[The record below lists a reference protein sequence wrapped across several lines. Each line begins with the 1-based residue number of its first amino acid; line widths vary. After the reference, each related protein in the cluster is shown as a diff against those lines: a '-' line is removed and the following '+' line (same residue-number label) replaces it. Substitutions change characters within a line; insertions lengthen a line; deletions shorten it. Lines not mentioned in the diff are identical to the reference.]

1 MIAIL
6 YEDNHL
12 IAVNKPSGILVQG
25 DSTGDKP
32 MVEIIKD
39 FIKKR
44 DEKQGNVFLGVIHR
58 IDRPTSGIIL
68 FAKTSKALSRMNKL
82 FADKKVKKTYW
93 AVVEGIVDKK
103 EQRLE
108 HYLSRNHKLNKSFVT
123 DSNSDKAKK
132 AVLYYQVLH
141 RLKTYTLLK
150 VTLETGRHHQ
160 IRVQLSHN
168 QNTIKGDLKY
178 GSNRSNRDKSI
189 SLLAKTLKF
198 IHPVSGKE
206 IEIDAELPH
215 TDIWKIIRKELAAE
229 L

>member
-44 DEKQGNVFLGVIHR
+44 DEKPGNVFLGVIHR

>member
-1 MIAIL
+1 VIAIL

-12 IAVNKPSGILVQG
+12 IAINKPSGILVQG
-25 DSTGDKP
+25 DSTGDMP
-32 MVEIIKD
+32 MVEIVKD

-44 DEKQGNVFLGVIHR
+44 DQKPGNVFLGVIHR

-93 AVVEGIVDKK
+93 AVVEGIVDKE
-103 EQRLE
+103 EQRLV

-141 RLKTYTLLK
+141 RLKTYSLLK
-150 VTLETGRHHQ
+150 VKIETGRHHQ
-160 IRVQLSHN
+160 IRVQLSHI
-168 QNTIKGDLKY
+168 QYPIKGDLKY
-178 GSNRSNRDKSI
+178 NSKRSNSDKSI
-189 SLLAKTLKF
+189 SLLAKTLAF
-198 IHPVSGKE
+198 THPVSGKE
-206 IEIDAELPH
+206 IEIEADLPH
-215 TDIWKIIRKELAAE
+215 TDIWKIIRQDLAAQ

>member
-25 DSTGDKP
+25 DSTGDTP
-32 MVEIIKD
+32 LVEITKQ

-44 DEKQGNVFLGVIHR
+44 DDKPGNVFLGVIHR
-58 IDRPTSGIIL
+58 IDRPTSGVVL
-68 FAKTSKALSRMNKL
+68 FAKTSKALSRMNKM
-82 FADKKVKKTYW
+82 FAEKHVHKTYW
-93 AVVEGIVDKK
+93 AVVEGIVTK
-103 EQRLE
+103 EQQRLE
-108 HYLSRNHKLNKSFVT
+108 HYLVRNNKLNKSFV
-123 DSNSDKAKK
+123 SIEKGDKTKK
-132 AVLYYQVLH
+132 AVMHYKVLF
-141 RLKTYTLLK
+141 RLKSYTLLK

-168 QNTIKGDLKY
+168 QNAVKGDLKY
-178 GSNRSNRDKSI
+178 GSNRSNRDQSI

-206 IEIDAELPH
+206 IEINAELPH

>member
-32 MVEIIKD
+32 MVEIVKD

-44 DEKQGNVFLGVIHR
+44 NEKPGNVFLGVIHR

-82 FADKKVKKTYW
+82 FAEKKVKKTYW
-93 AVVEGIVDKK
+93 AVVEGIVDRE
-103 EQRLE
+103 EQHLE

-123 DSNSDKAKK
+123 NSNSDKAKK

-141 RLKTYTLLK
+141 RLKTYSLLEVK
-150 VTLETGRHHQ
+150 IETGRHHQ
-160 IRVQLSHN
+160 IRSQLSN
-168 QNTIKGDLKY
+168 IQYPIKGDLKY
-178 GSNRSNRDKSI
+178 SSKRSNSDKSI
-189 SLLAKTLKF
+189 SLLAKTLAF
-198 IHPVSGKE
+198 THPVSGKE
-206 IEIDAELPH
+206 IEIEADLPH
-215 TDIWKIIRKELAAE
+215 TDVWKIIRQDLAAQ

>member
-25 DSTGDKP
+25 DITGDTP
-32 MVEIIKD
+32 LVEITKQ

-44 DEKQGNVFLGVIHR
+44 DEKPGNVFLGVIHR
-58 IDRPTSGIIL
+58 IDRPTSGVVL
-68 FAKTSKALSRMNKL
+68 FAKTSKALSRMNKM
-82 FADKKVKKTYW
+82 FAEKHVHKTYW
-93 AVVEGIVDKK
+93 AVVEGIVTK
-103 EQRLE
+103 EQQRLE
-108 HYLSRNHKLNKSFVT
+108 HYLVRNNKLNKSFV
-123 DSNSDKAKK
+123 SIEKGDKTKK
-132 AVLYYQVLH
+132 AVMHYKVLF
-141 RLKTYTLLK
+141 RLKSYTLLK

-168 QNTIKGDLKY
+168 QNAVKGDLKY
-178 GSNRSNRDKSI
+178 GSNRSNRDQSI

-206 IEIDAELPH
+206 IEINAELPH

>member
-25 DSTGDKP
+25 DSTGDTP
-32 MVEIIKD
+32 LVEITRQ

-44 DEKQGNVFLGVIHR
+44 DEKPGNVFLGVIHR
-58 IDRPTSGIIL
+58 IDRPTSGVVL
-68 FAKTSKALSRMNKL
+68 FAKTSKALSRMNKM
-82 FADKKVKKTYW
+82 FAEKQVHKTYW
-93 AVVEGIVDKK
+93 AVVEGIVTK
-103 EQRLE
+103 EQQRLE
-108 HYLSRNHKLNKSFVT
+108 HYLVRNNKLNKSFV
-123 DSNSDKAKK
+123 SIEKGDKTKK
-132 AVLYYQVLH
+132 AVMHYKVLF
-141 RLKTYTLLK
+141 RLKSYTLLK

-168 QNTIKGDLKY
+168 QHTVKGDLKY
-178 GSNRSNRDKSI
+178 GSNRSNRDQSI
-189 SLLAKTLKF
+189 SLLAKTLQF

-206 IEIDAELPH
+206 IEIDADLPH

>member
-25 DSTGDKP
+25 DSTGDTRL
-32 MVEIIKD
+32 VEITKQ

-44 DEKQGNVFLGVIHR
+44 DEKPGNVFLGVIHR
-58 IDRPTSGIIL
+58 IDRPTSGVVL
-68 FAKTSKALSRMNKL
+68 FAKTSKALSRMNKM
-82 FADKKVKKTYW
+82 FAEKQVHKTYW
-93 AVVEGIVDKK
+93 ALVEGVVKKK

-108 HYLSRNHKLNKSFVT
+108 HYLVRNNKLNKSFVSAQKGDNT
-123 DSNSDKAKK
+123 KK
-132 AVLYYQVLH
+132 AIMHYKVLL
-141 RLKTYTLLK
+141 RLKSYSLLK

-160 IRVQLSHN
+160 IRVQLSHI
-168 QNTIKGDLKY
+168 QHSIKGDLKY
-178 GSNRSNRDKSI
+178 NSKRSNRDQSI

-206 IEIDAELPH
+206 IEIDTELPH
-215 TDIWKIIRKELAAE
+215 TDVWKIIRKELAAQ

>member
-25 DSTGDKP
+25 DSTGDTP
-32 MVEIIKD
+32 LVEITKQ

-44 DEKQGNVFLGVIHR
+44 DEKPGNVFLGVIHR
-58 IDRPTSGIIL
+58 IDRPTSGVVL
-68 FAKTSKALSRMNKL
+68 FAKTSKALSRMNKM
-82 FADKKVKKTYW
+82 FAEKHVHKTYW
-93 AVVEGIVDKK
+93 AVVEGIVTK
-103 EQRLE
+103 EQQRLE
-108 HYLSRNHKLNKSFVT
+108 HYLVRNNKLNKSFV
-123 DSNSDKAKK
+123 SIEKGDKTKK
-132 AVLYYQVLH
+132 AVMHYKVLF
-141 RLKTYTLLK
+141 RLKSYTLLK

-168 QNTIKGDLKY
+168 QNAVKGDLKY
-178 GSNRSNRDKSI
+178 GSNRSNRDQSI

-198 IHPVSGKE
+198 THPVSGKE
-206 IEIDAELPH
+206 IEINAELPH

>member
-25 DSTGDKP
+25 DSTGDTP
-32 MVEIIKD
+32 LVEITKQ

-44 DEKQGNVFLGVIHR
+44 DEKPGNVFLGVIHR
-58 IDRPTSGIIL
+58 IDRPTSGVVL
-68 FAKTSKALSRMNKL
+68 FAKTSKALSRMNKM
-82 FADKKVKKTYW
+82 FAEKQVHKTYW
-93 AVVEGIVDKK
+93 TVVEGAVKAK

-108 HYLSRNHKLNKSFVT
+108 HYLVRNNKLNKSFVSAQKGDNT
-123 DSNSDKAKK
+123 KK
-132 AVLYYQVLH
+132 AIMHYKVLL
-141 RLKTYTLLK
+141 RLKSYSLLK

-160 IRVQLSHN
+160 IRVQLSHI
-168 QNTIKGDLKY
+168 QHSIKGDLKY
-178 GSNRSNRDKSI
+178 NSKRSNRDQSI

-206 IEIDAELPH
+206 IEIDTELPH
-215 TDIWKIIRKELAAE
+215 TDVWKIIRKELAAQ

>member
-25 DSTGDKP
+25 DNTGDTP
-32 MVEIIKD
+32 LVEITKQ

-44 DEKQGNVFLGVIHR
+44 DEKPGNVFLGVIHR
-58 IDRPTSGIIL
+58 IDRPTSGVVL
-68 FAKTSKALSRMNKL
+68 FAKTSKALSRMNKM
-82 FADKKVKKTYW
+82 FAEKQVHKTYW
-93 AVVEGIVDKK
+93 TVVEGIVNK
-103 EQRLE
+103 EQQRLE
-108 HYLSRNHKLNKSFVT
+108 HYLVRNNKLNKSFV
-123 DSNSDKAKK
+123 SKEKGDKTKNAIMHYK
-132 AVLYYQVLH
+132 VLF
-141 RLKTYTLLK
+141 RLKSYTLLK